1 MPHKHEIS
9 MKNYPFVSG
18 PSSAS
23 AVPYHGGLGN
33 DAMVVGE
40 KRASKL

>member
-1 MPHKHEIS
+1 MPHQHEIS

-18 PSSAS
+18 PSPAS

-33 DAMVVGE
+33 DVMVVGE
-40 KRASKL
+40 TRALKL